1 MVKRVVVLGCGA
13 WGTATVKLVAD
24 NVKSSKEFHEE
35 VYWYVRDED
44 CNGRS
49 LTTWINQEHINP
61 KYLPTLDIPSNVSA
75 SSNIQKVVEE
85 ADIILVSYPSCYI
98 LWLVENVKKFIKD
111 GAYFVSFC
119 KKVVEEADIILV
131 SYPSCYILWL
141 VENVKKFIKDGAY
154 FVSFCKGLILC
165 PEENR
170 IKLVS
175 DVIREQTGKSCVVV
189 IGATTA
195 VEVAKQHFTEAT
207 IGSKNLTYA
216 HEVKRLLQSDY
227 LKLVITQ
234 DDVGVELCGAL
245 KNVVAIAAG
254 ICHGL
259 DLGDNTKA
267 AVLRIGFWEVS
278 ELMKEL
284 FPDRGMSY
292 RSDEIPDIGA
302 DLDILNITYG
312 RRLSLSDTVKSS
324 LHPVSSKDLH
334 RIFVDGV
341 EYAKQRCGV

>member
-24 NVKSSKEFHEE
+24 NVMSSKEFHEE

-44 CNGRS
+44 YNGRS

-111 GAYFVSFC
+111 GAH
-119 KKVVEEADIILV
+119 
-131 SYPSCYILWL
+131 
-141 VENVKKFIKDGAY
+141 

-216 HEVKRLLQSDY
+216 HEVKRLLQPATVVKVLNSRY
-227 LKLVITQ
+227 FL
-234 DDVGVELCGAL
+234 VELDDPRGNESTKL
-245 KNVVAIAAG
+245 K
-254 ICHGL
+254 
-259 DLGDNTKA
+259 
-267 AVLRIGFWEVS
+267 
-278 ELMKEL
+278 
-284 FPDRGMSY
+284 
-292 RSDEIPDIGA
+292 RSDNSNTVQFNAYAGMLEIVPVNESQLKGVLLSPPPGWPKSRCFTWIHY
-302 DLDILNITYG
+302 LTY
-312 RRLSLSDTVKSS
+312 LSAHNDYIRSFSS
-324 LHPVSSKDLH
+324 T
-334 RIFVDGV
+334 
-341 EYAKQRCGV
+341 

>member
-284 FPDRGMSY
+284 FPDRGMFAFTS
-292 RSDEIPDIGA
+292 
-302 DLDILNITYG
+302 
-312 RRLSLSDTVKSS
+312 
-324 LHPVSSKDLH
+324 
-334 RIFVDGV
+334 IFHTSF
-341 EYAKQRCGV
+341 Y

>member
-75 SSNIQKVVEE
+75 SSNIQ
-85 ADIILVSYPSCYI
+85 
-98 LWLVENVKKFIKD
+98 
-111 GAYFVSFC
+111 
-119 KKVVEEADIILV
+119 KVVEEADIILV

-341 EYAKQRCGV
+341 EYAKQDWTSQFM